1 MRWPARRGLEQLA
14 EREAAMPAGGAAGP
28 ALGEALAKA
37 LCYANRRGRDQ
48 RLGARRLLVVHGSPD
63 VPGQYLAVMNAIF
76 CAQKAG
82 IVIDCCL
89 LGSQD
94 SPCVSRGP
102 GPRRRPWPAAR
113 RRGLTNPG

>member
-1 MRWPARRGLEQLA
+1 
-14 EREAAMPAGGAAGP
+14 MPAGGAAGP

-48 RLGARRLLVVHGSPD
+48 RLGARRLVVVHGSPD

-89 LGSQD
+89 LGGQD